1 MTLATL
7 VIAFD
12 ALSAVLLLIAIV
24 FTVGIVW
31 RAEKE
36 LDISYKLFL
45 VALIFLVASE
55 SVGKIFSET
64 AFFSAIASFLH
75 LFFTIFLLG
84 GIWTMRDILRKLDG
98 EKKERRADSGE

>member
-7 VIAFD
+7 VIVFD
-12 ALSAVLLLIAIV
+12 ALSTLLLLIAIV

-45 VALIFLVASE
+45 VSLIFLVVSE
-55 SVGKIFSET
+55 SVRKIFSET
-64 AFFSAIASFLH
+64 VLFTFLSSFLNL
-75 LFFTIFLLG
+75 LFVLFLVG

-98 EKKERRADSGE
+98 EKKERKADSRE

>member
-7 VIAFD
+7 VIVFD
-12 ALSAVLLLIAIV
+12 ALSTFLLLVAIV

-45 VALIFLVASE
+45 VSLIFLVVSE
-55 SVGKIFSET
+55 SVRKIFSET
-64 AFFSAIASFLH
+64 VLFILLSSFLNL
-75 LFFTIFLLG
+75 LFVLFLVG

-98 EKKERRADSGE
+98 EKKERKADSRE

>member
-12 ALSAVLLLIAIV
+12 ALSILFLFVAIV
-24 FTVGIVW
+24 FTTGIVW
-31 RAEKE
+31 RAERE

-45 VALIFLVASE
+45 VALLFLMTSE
-55 SVGKIFSET
+55 LVGKIFSET
-64 AFFSAIASFLH
+64 VLFIFFSSFLNL
-75 LFFTIFLLG
+75 LFVIFLVG

-98 EKKERRADSGE
+98 EKGE